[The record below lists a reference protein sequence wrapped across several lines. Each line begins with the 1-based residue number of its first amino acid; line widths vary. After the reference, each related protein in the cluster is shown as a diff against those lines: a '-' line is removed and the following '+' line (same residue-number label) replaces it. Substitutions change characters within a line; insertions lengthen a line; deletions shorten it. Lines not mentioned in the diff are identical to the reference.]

1 MTTAEAI
8 LLRVEHE
15 THYAYSAPVEL
26 AQHLAYLRP
35 MEDEHQKLEV
45 FEMGVEP
52 LPVQHA
58 SSRDVFGNSR
68 AYFTVTARHE
78 ALQVWAR
85 SRVAVRPRYAALQP
99 EATPAWEAVRDRLRY
114 AAGAPYEPAS
124 EFVAPSTYV
133 PRLRELAEYAEADF
147 TPGRPLAEAAIA
159 LMRRIHAEFTYS
171 SEATEVNTP
180 VRDAFKQRRGVCQ
193 DFAHVMI
200 GSLRGLG
207 LAARY
212 ISGYLLTEPLPGQ
225 ARLQG
230 ADASHAWI
238 AMYCPDSGLP
248 GDWLELD
255 PTNDLLPACS
265 HVRLAV
271 GRDYGDVTPLRGVI
285 RGGGD
290 HTLAVRVHTEQVV

>member
-1 MTTAEAI
+1 MSEPI
-8 LLRVEHE
+8 LLNVEHD
-15 THYAYSAPVEL
+15 TRYAYSAPVEL

-35 MEDEHQKLEV
+35 LEDKHQKLEV

-52 LPVQHA
+52 VPAQHA

-78 ALQVWAR
+78 ALHVWAK
-85 SRVAVRPRYAALQP
+85 SRVAVLPRYAALRP
-99 EATPAWEAVRDRLRY
+99 EATPAWEAVRDRLHY

-124 EFVAPSTYV
+124 EFVAPSPYV
-133 PRLRELAEYAEADF
+133 PRLRELAEYAAVDF
-147 TPGRPLAEAAIA
+147 TPGRPLAEAAVA
-159 LMRRIHAEFTYS
+159 LMQRIHAEFSYS

-180 VRDAFKQRRGVCQ
+180 VIDAFRQKRGVCQ
-193 DFAHVMI
+193 DFAQVMI
-200 GSLRGLG
+200 GGLRGLG

-212 ISGYLLTEPLPGQ
+212 VSGYLLTEPLPGE
-225 ARLQG
+225 AKLQG
-230 ADASHAWI
+230 ADASHAWV
-238 AMYCPDSGLP
+238 AVYCPDSGLP
-248 GDWLELD
+248 ADWLELD
-255 PTNDLLPACS
+255 PTNDMLPACS

-290 HTLAVRVHTEQVV
+290 DHTLAVRVHTERLV